1 MDQTIDVITVI
12 GQIITLIGVIF
23 IVYNYFKNPQI
34 KSEKTDALLTQR
46 FDIMQKDFNNL
57 KDNHIHS
64 IDVKLEENGKSI
76 TNLVVEVVKLS
87 TIIEERIP
95 HK

>member
-1 MDQTIDVITVI
+1 MDKTIDVITVI
-12 GQIITLIGVIF
+12 GQGITFIGVLFMI
-23 IVYNYFKNPQI
+23 YNSFKNPQI

-46 FDIMQKDFNNL
+46 FDLFQKDFNNL
-57 KDNHIHS
+57 KDNHIHT
-64 IDVKLEENGKSI
+64 IDVKLEENGKNI
-76 TNLVVEVVKLS
+76 TSLVVEVAKLS